1 MKIKAVFRFKPFSRK
16 QRKVLNWW
24 CRSSPVRDY
33 NGIIADGAIRSG
45 KSVAMSLGFVVWAM
59 SEFEACNFAMCGKT
73 IGSFRRNVLFWLKLM
88 LRSRGY
94 SVSEQ
99 RTENLVI
106 VRRGSVEN
114 YFYVFGGKD
123 ERSQD
128 LIQGI
133 TLAGVFFDEVAL
145 MPESFVN
152 QATGRCS
159 VDGSKFWF
167 NCNPGSPAHWFKT
180 GWIDKRADKR
190 LLYLHFTMDDSLSL
204 SEAVKERY
212 RGMYTGVFFK
222 RYILGEWKSADGVIY
237 RQFADDPER
246 FILDEVPADIF
257 IGTMGLDF
265 GGNGSAHAGCLV
277 GITRGYRSIVI
288 LDEYYRKEVIDPGT
302 LTDDV
307 CGFVQRSQAQ
317 VRATSIWCD
326 SAETTLIK
334 GIRTEVFARHIP
346 VEVRNARK
354 GEIIDRIRLC
364 DMLMSQGRFFILR
377 RCRHTIA
384 ALSEAVWDGKSP
396 TKDRRLDDGSTNI
409 DSLDALEYA
418 LEPHA
423 NRLIEFGGIHERK

>member
-1 MKIKAVFRFKPFSRK
+1 MKIKAVFRFKPFSKK

-45 KSVAMSLGFVVWAM
+45 KSVAMSLGFVIWAM
-59 SEFEACNFAMCGKT
+59 SEFESCNFAMCGKT

-106 VRRGSVEN
+106 VRRGSTEN

-190 LLYLHFTMDDSLSL
+190 LLYLHFTMDDNLSL

-212 RGMYTGVFFK
+212 RSTYTGVFFK

-246 FILDEVPADIF
+246 FILDEVPADII

-317 VRATSIWCD
+317 CRATSIWCD

-364 DMLMSQGRFFILR
+364 DMLMSQGRFFIMR

-384 ALSEAVWDGKSP
+384 ALSEAVWDSKSP

>member
-45 KSVAMSLGFVVWAM
+45 KSVAMSLGFVIWAM

-106 VRRGSVEN
+106 VRRGSTEN

-190 LLYLHFTMDDSLSL
+190 LLYLHFTMDDNLSL

-237 RQFADDPER
+237 RQFADEPER
-246 FILDEVPADIF
+246 FILDDVPQDIF

-317 VRATSIWCD
+317 VRAASIWCD

-334 GIRTEVFARHIP
+334 GIRTEVFARRIP

-377 RCRHTIA
+377 RCKHTIA
-384 ALSEAVWDGKSP
+384 ALSEAVWDSKSP
-396 TKDRRLDDGSTNI
+396 TRDRRLDDGSTNI

>member
-1 MKIKAVFRFKPFSRK
+1 MKIKAVFRFKPFSKK

-45 KSVAMSLGFVVWAM
+45 KSVAMSLGFVIWAM
-59 SEFEACNFAMCGKT
+59 SEFESCNFAMCGKT

-106 VRRGSVEN
+106 VRRGSTEN

-190 LLYLHFTMDDSLSL
+190 LLYLHFTMDDNLSL
-204 SEAVKERY
+204 SEAVKGRY

-237 RQFADDPER
+237 RQFADEPER
-246 FILDEVPADIF
+246 FILDDVPQDIF

-288 LDEYYRKEVIDPGT
+288 LDEYYRKEVIDPGP

-334 GIRTEVFARHIP
+334 GIRIEVFARHIP

-377 RCRHTIA
+377 RCKHTIA
-384 ALSEAVWDGKSP
+384 ALSEAVWDSKSP
-396 TKDRRLDDGSTNI
+396 TRDRRLDDGSTNI

>member
-1 MKIKAVFRFKPFSRK
+1 MKIKAVFKFKPFSYK
-16 QRKVLNWW
+16 QRQVLNWW
-24 CRSSPVRDY
+24 CRSSPVRGY

-45 KSVAMSLGFVVWAM
+45 KSVAMSLGFVIWAM
-59 SEFEACNFAMCGKT
+59 SEFSACNFAMCGKT

-94 SVSEQ
+94 SVTEQ
-99 RTENLVI
+99 RTDNLVI
-106 VRRGSVEN
+106 VRRGSAEN
-114 YFYVFGGKD
+114 YFYIFGGKD

-133 TLAGVFFDEVAL
+133 TLAGLFCDEIAL

-167 NCNPGSPAHWFKT
+167 NCNPASPAHWFKRE
-180 GWIDKRADKR
+180 WIDRREDKR
-190 LLYLHFTMDDSLSL
+190 LLYLHFTMDDNLSL

-222 RYILGEWKSADGVIY
+222 RYILGQWVSAEGVIY

-246 FILDEVPADIF
+246 FILDDIPADVIL
-257 IGTMGLDF
+257 GTMGFDF

-277 GITRGYRSIVI
+277 GITKGYRSIVI
-288 LDEYYRKEVIDPGT
+288 LDEYYRKEVIDPET
-302 LTDDV
+302 LTNDI
-307 CGFVQRSQAQ
+307 CGFIQRAQAQ

-334 GIRTEVFARHIP
+334 GIRTAVYSRRIP

-377 RCRHTIA
+377 RCRHTIS
-384 ALSEAVWDGKSP
+384 ALSEAVWDSKSP
-396 TKDRRLDDGSTNI
+396 TKDKRLDDGTTNI

-418 LEPHA
+418 LESHA
-423 NRLIEFGGIHERK
+423 NQLIQLGGLYGNK

>member
-1 MKIKAVFRFKPFSRK
+1 MKIKAVFRFRPFSKK

-45 KSVAMSLGFVVWAM
+45 KSVAMSLSFVIWAM

-106 VRRGSVEN
+106 VRRRNVEN

-167 NCNPGSPAHWFKT
+167 NCNPGSPSHWFKT
-180 GWIDKRADKR
+180 GWIDKRQDKR
-190 LLYLHFTMDDSLSL
+190 LLYLHFTMDDNLSL

-246 FILDEVPADIF
+246 FILDEVPADII

-317 VRATSIWCD
+317 VRAASIWCD

-364 DMLMSQGRFFILR
+364 DMLMSQGRFFIMR

-384 ALSEAVWDGKSP
+384 ALSEAVWDSKSP

>member
-1 MKIKAVFRFKPFSRK
+1 MKIKAVFRFKPFSKK

-45 KSVAMSLGFVVWAM
+45 KSVAMSLSFVIWAM

-99 RTENLVI
+99 RTENLVV
-106 VRRGSVEN
+106 VRRGNIEN

-167 NCNPGSPAHWFKT
+167 NCNPGSPSHWFKT
-180 GWIDKRADKR
+180 GWIDKRQDKR
-190 LLYLHFTMDDSLSL
+190 LLYLHFTMDDNLSL

-246 FILDEVPADIF
+246 FILDEVPADII

-265 GGNGSAHAGCLV
+265 GGNGSAHAGGLV

-317 VRATSIWCD
+317 VRAASIWCD

-364 DMLMSQGRFFILR
+364 DMLMSQGRFFIMR

-396 TKDRRLDDGSTNI
+396 TRDRRLDDGSTNI

>member
-1 MKIKAVFRFKPFSRK
+1 MKIKAVFRFKPFSKK

-45 KSVAMSLGFVVWAM
+45 KSVAMSLSFVIWAM

-94 SVSEQ
+94 SVTEQ

-106 VRRGSVEN
+106 VRRGSIEN

-190 LLYLHFTMDDSLSL
+190 LLYLHFTMDDNLSL

-246 FILDEVPADIF
+246 FILDEVPADII

-317 VRATSIWCD
+317 CRATSIWCD

-364 DMLMSQGRFFILR
+364 DMLMSQGRFFIMR

-384 ALSEAVWDGKSP
+384 ALSEAVWDSKSP
-396 TKDRRLDDGSTNI
+396 TKDKRLDDGSTNI

-423 NRLIEFGGIHERK
+423 NQLIEFGGIHERK

>member
-1 MKIKAVFRFKPFSRK
+1 MKIKAIFKFKPFSKK
-16 QRKVLNWW
+16 QRQVLNWW
-24 CRSSPVRDY
+24 CSSSPVRDY

-45 KSVAMSLGFVVWAM
+45 KSVAMSLGFVIWAM
-59 SEFEACNFAMCGKT
+59 SEFSACNFAMCGKT

-94 SVSEQ
+94 SVTEQ
-99 RTENLVI
+99 RTDNLVI
-106 VRRGSVEN
+106 VRRGSAEN
-114 YFYVFGGKD
+114 YFYIFGGKD

-133 TLAGVFFDEVAL
+133 TLAGLFCDEIAL

-159 VDGSKFWF
+159 VDGSKFWL
-167 NCNPGSPAHWFKT
+167 NCNPASPAHWFKRE
-180 GWIDKRADKR
+180 WIDRREDKR
-190 LLYLHFTMDDSLSL
+190 LLYLHFTMVDNLSL

-222 RYILGEWKSADGVIY
+222 RYILGQWVSAEGVIY

-246 FILDEVPADIF
+246 FILDDIPADVIL
-257 IGTMGLDF
+257 GAMGFDF

-277 GITRGYRSIVI
+277 GITKGYRSIVI
-288 LDEYYRKEVIDPGT
+288 LDEYYRKEVIDPET
-302 LTDDV
+302 LTNDI
-307 CGFVQRSQAQ
+307 CGFIQRAQAQ

-334 GIRTEVFARHIP
+334 GIRTAVYSRRIP
-346 VEVRNARK
+346 IEVRNARK

-377 RCRHTIA
+377 RCRHTIS
-384 ALSEAVWDGKSP
+384 ALSEAVWDSKSP

-418 LEPHA
+418 LESHA
-423 NRLIEFGGIHERK
+423 NQLIQLGGLYGSK

>member
-1 MKIKAVFRFKPFSRK
+1 MKIKAVFKFKPFSQK

-24 CRSSPVRDY
+24 CRSSPVRGY

-45 KSVAMSLGFVVWAM
+45 KSVAMSLSFVVWAM
-59 SEFEACNFAMCGKT
+59 SEFSACNFAMCGKT

-88 LRSRGY
+88 MRSRGY
-94 SVSEQ
+94 SVTEQ

-180 GWIDKRADKR
+180 GWIDKRQDKR
-190 LLYLHFTMDDSLSL
+190 LLYLHFTMDDNLSL

-246 FILDEVPADIF
+246 FILDDVPADIF

-277 GITRGYRSIVI
+277 GITRGYRSIVV
-288 LDEYYRKEVIDPGT
+288 LDEYYRKEIITPGEVM
-302 LTDDV
+302 DDV

-317 VRATSIWCD
+317 CRAPSIWCD
-326 SAETTLIK
+326 SAETVLIK
-334 GIRTEVFARHIP
+334 GIRTEVFARRIP

-364 DMLMSQGRFFILR
+364 DMLMSQGRFFVLR
-377 RCRHTIA
+377 RCQHTIA
-384 ALSEAVWDGKSP
+384 ALSEAVWDSKSP
-396 TKDRRLDDGSTNI
+396 TRDRRLDDGTTNI

>member
-24 CRSSPVRDY
+24 CRSSPVRDC

-45 KSVAMSLGFVVWAM
+45 KSVAMSLSFVVWAM
-59 SEFEACNFAMCGKT
+59 SEFESCNFAMCGKT

-180 GWIDKRADKR
+180 GWIDKRQDKR
-190 LLYLHFTMDDSLSL
+190 LLYLHFTMDDNLSL
-204 SEAVKERY
+204 TEAVKERY

-246 FILDEVPADIF
+246 FILDDVPTDIF

-364 DMLMSQGRFFILR
+364 DMLMSQGRFFIMR

-384 ALSEAVWDGKSP
+384 ALSEAVWDRKSP
-396 TKDRRLDDGSTNI
+396 TRDRRLDDGSTNI

>member
-1 MKIKAVFRFKPFSRK
+1 MKIKAVFRFKPFSKK

-45 KSVAMSLGFVVWAM
+45 KSVAMSLSFVIWAM

-106 VRRGSVEN
+106 VKRNDVQN

-180 GWIDKRADKR
+180 GWIDKRQDKR
-190 LLYLHFTMDDSLSL
+190 LLYLHFTMDDNLSL
-204 SEAVKERY
+204 TEAVKERY

-246 FILDEVPADIF
+246 FILDEVPADII

-307 CGFVQRSQAQ
+307 CGFIQRSQSEC
-317 VRATSIWCD
+317 RAPSIWCD

-334 GIRTEVFARHIP
+334 GIRTAVYSRRIP

-364 DMLMSQGRFFILR
+364 DMLMSQGRFFIMR

-396 TKDRRLDDGSTNI
+396 TKDKRLDDGSTNI

>member
-45 KSVAMSLGFVVWAM
+45 KSVAMSLGFVIWAM

-94 SVSEQ
+94 SVTEQ

-190 LLYLHFTMDDSLSL
+190 LLYLHFTMDDNLSL

-212 RGMYTGVFFK
+212 RSTYTGVFFK

-246 FILDEVPADIF
+246 FILDEVPADII

-364 DMLMSQGRFFILR
+364 DMLMSQGRFFIMR

-384 ALSEAVWDGKSP
+384 ALSEAVWDSKSP
-396 TKDRRLDDGSTNI
+396 TRDRRLDDGSTNI

>member
-1 MKIKAVFRFKPFSRK
+1 MKIKAVFKFKPFSQK

-24 CRSSPVRDY
+24 CRSSPVRGY

-45 KSVAMSLGFVVWAM
+45 KSVAMSLSFVVWAM

-94 SVSEQ
+94 SVTEQ

-180 GWIDKRADKR
+180 GWIDKRQDKR
-190 LLYLHFTMDDSLSL
+190 LLYLHFTMDDNLSL

-246 FILDEVPADIF
+246 FILDDVPADIF

-277 GITRGYRSIVI
+277 GITRGYRSIVVI
-288 LDEYYRKEVIDPGT
+288 DEYYRKEIITPGEVM
-302 LTDDV
+302 DDV

-317 VRATSIWCD
+317 CRAPSIWCD
-326 SAETTLIK
+326 SAETVLIK
-334 GIRTEVFARHIP
+334 GIRTEVFARRIP
-346 VEVRNARK
+346 AEVRNARK

-364 DMLMSQGRFFILR
+364 DMLMSQGRFFVMR
-377 RCRHTIA
+377 RCKHTIA
-384 ALSEAVWDGKSP
+384 ALSEAVWDSKSP
-396 TKDRRLDDGSTNI
+396 VKDRRLDDGTTNI